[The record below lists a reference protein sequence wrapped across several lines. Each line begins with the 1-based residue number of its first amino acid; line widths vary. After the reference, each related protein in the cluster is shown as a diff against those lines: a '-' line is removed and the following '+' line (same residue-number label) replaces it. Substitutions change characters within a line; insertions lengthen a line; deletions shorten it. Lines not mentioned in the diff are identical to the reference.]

1 MEKLLNHFIDRY
13 NEAQGHRERPDPQGT
28 GGLEDMSRI
37 PLASIEGNVFFRT
50 MGHRIEIADEWA
62 KLDALIRFTGELD
75 PYLKEEVRRSLA
87 LGIGCRFCASLGDPE
102 PHKHDKKTALA
113 VAFSQ
118 AMFENISDLHSL
130 DDENF
135 EVLRSE
141 FSNAAI
147 VELVCWVL
155 FLVAAQG
162 FGAIMKLP
170 EATSGELSEYLE
182 WRATGEAQAA

>member
-1 MEKLLNHFIDRY
+1 M
-13 NEAQGHRERPDPQGT
+13 A
-28 GGLEDMSRI
+28 RI
-37 PLASIEGNVFFRT
+37 PLANIEGNVFFRA
-50 MGHRIEIADEWA
+50 MGHRLDIAEEWA
-62 KLDALIRFTGELD
+62 RLDGLIRFAGELD

-102 PHKHDKKTALA
+102 PDKHDGKTALA

-118 AMFENISDLHSL
+118 SVLQNISDLHGL
-130 DDENF
+130 DDEHF

-141 FSNAAI
+141 FSDAAI

-170 EATSGELSEYLE
+170 EATNGELTDYLE
-182 WRATGEAQAA
+182 WRAAGKAQAA

>member
-1 MEKLLNHFIDRY
+1 
-13 NEAQGHRERPDPQGT
+13 
-28 GGLEDMSRI
+28 MSRV
-37 PLASIEGNVFFRT
+37 PLANIEGNVFFRA
-50 MGHRIEIADEWA
+50 MGHRIEIADKWA
-62 KLDALIRFTGELD
+62 ELDATIRFKGELD

-87 LGIGCRFCASLGDPE
+87 LGIGCKFCSSLGDPE
-102 PHKHDKKTALA
+102 PHRHDKKTALA

-118 AMFENISDLHSL
+118 AMFQNISDLHGL

-135 EVLRSE
+135 EVLRTE
-141 FSNAAI
+141 FTTAAI

-170 EATSGELSEYLE
+170 EATSDELGDYLE

>member
-1 MEKLLNHFIDRY
+1 
-13 NEAQGHRERPDPQGT
+13 
-28 GGLEDMSRI
+28 MSRI
-37 PLASIEGNVFFRT
+37 PLADIEGNVFFRA
-50 MGHRIEIADEWA
+50 MGHRIQIADEWA
-62 KLDALIRFTGELD
+62 KLDGVIRFTGELD

-102 PHKHDKKTALA
+102 PDRHDRKTALA

-118 AMFENISDLHSL
+118 SVFQNISDLHAL
-130 DDENF
+130 DDEHF
-135 EVLRSE
+135 DVLRSE

-170 EATSGELSEYLE
+170 QATEGELTDYLA
-182 WRATGEAQAA
+182 WREAGQAQAA